1 MKGSGLNTIIVYEKN
16 FEDNIQKIDNLDFA
30 FSNNFKDYSII
41 ICKFCLMKYL
51 NQKKGL
57 EYILHQLNEKYLNEK
72 SLNMNKFFNSK
83 NIIINNNN
91 FDNIFNNY
99 NTFSN
104 TFTNNNNIYN
114 TYNNFNP
121 YFELNN
127 YMNYNHLNHNYIGF
141 NYNNMN
147 LNNWNN
153 FSNINNLNHLN
164 FNNFNNSNIFRYLFY
179 SNNPIPNNNDY
190 NYFSRIMKH

>member
-1 MKGSGLNTIIVYEKN
+1 MKSDYNGLNQIIVYEKD
-16 FEDNIQKIDNLDFA
+16 FEDNVQKIENLDIP
-30 FSNNFKDYSII
+30 FSSNFNIM

-51 NQKKGL
+51 NQKNGIV
-57 EYILHQLNEKYLNEK
+57 YILNQLNEKYLNEK
-72 SLNMNKFFNSK
+72 NLNMNKYFTSK
-83 NIIINNNN
+83 NNIIINNNN

-121 YFELNN
+121 FFDQNNYLNYNNLNN
-127 YMNYNHLNHNYIGF
+127 NYIGF

-147 LNNWNN
+147 LNNWNT
-153 FSNINNLNHLN
+153 FSNVNHLNNLN
-164 FNNFNNSNIFRYLFY
+164 FNNFNNSNYLRYLLY
-179 SNNPIPNNNDY
+179 SNNLIPNNYDFNS
-190 NYFSRIMKH
+190 FSRIMKH